1 MLSIFKK
8 NKRVG
13 TVGARL
19 HFADNTIQHDGI
31 FVVNNTKTNQIMLGH
46 LNFTNYFNFK
56 LTQNNVI
63 GNTGG
68 LMMIR
73 KNIFETL
80 GMFNENYIS
89 CLEDVELNLKCLLV
103 GLENICDSSSVAY
116 HYESQTRNLDE
127 QKNKKFEFDYTN
139 NFIRFYNDNK
149 SKLDKIITKV

>member
-1 MLSIFKK
+1 
-8 NKRVG
+8 
-13 TVGARL
+13 
-19 HFADNTIQHDGI
+19 
-31 FVVNNTKTNQIMLGH
+31 
-46 LNFTNYFNFK
+46 
-56 LTQNNVI
+56 
-63 GNTGG
+63 

-103 GLENICDSSSVAY
+103 GLENICDSNSVAY

-149 SKLDKIITKV
+149 SKLDKIITRV